1 MVTSLGPPKRSINLK
16 TSVTLGL
23 LYIKHETLMDNFSVT
38 LSPNHKCHF
47 QVEQHPHHVTGGCK
61 YKIYQDGKF
70 VASLEPDSRNFLH
83 VCQNPAAIELEI
95 LHMLAEQI
103 ELVHPGT
110 AHLEELQNIE
120 LDSDDEL
127 EAPPQ

>member
-1 MVTSLGPPKRSINLK
+1 
-16 TSVTLGL
+16 
-23 LYIKHETLMDNFSVT
+23 MDNFTVS
-38 LSPNHKCHF
+38 LSPDRVFHY

-70 VASLEPDSRNFLH
+70 VASLEPDSRDFLH

-103 ELVHPGT
+103 ELVNPGIT
-110 AHLEELQNIE
+110 HLGELQNIE

-127 EAPPQ
+127 EAPPQNTS